1 MKYLRGVYQ
10 VDSELTTLLTFF
22 SQMPNSSRV
31 DMLQNCGYNY
41 ALIMYTNRRELVNT
55 VGIKQLRGN
64 LSRILKMV
72 ENGEVVTVLRHG
84 REVVKLKP
92 VEKNREKELL
102 ARLRDKQL
110 SQGGAGKIG
119 TVQTV
124 KNRKPEMP
132 VSDLIIQERR

>member
-1 MKYLRGVYQ
+1 
-10 VDSELTTLLTFF
+10 
-22 SQMPNSSRV
+22 
-31 DMLQNCGYNY
+31 
-41 ALIMYTNRRELVNT
+41 
-55 VGIKQLRGN
+55 
-64 LSRILKMV
+64 MV

-119 TVQTV
+119 TVPAQIV
-124 KNRKPEMP
+124 EHLRHRHPARQRPRHRSDCEKP
-132 VSDLIIQERR
+132 QA